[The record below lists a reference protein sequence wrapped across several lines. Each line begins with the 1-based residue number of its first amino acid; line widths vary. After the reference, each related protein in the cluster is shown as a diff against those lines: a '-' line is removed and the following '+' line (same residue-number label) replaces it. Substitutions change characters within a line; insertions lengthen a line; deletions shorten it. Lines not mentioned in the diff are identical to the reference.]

1 MIKGERERVKEMGG
15 EGRKII
21 ENCHKLQKEHDIGTL
36 SKPTAQYPIPYDTN
50 SLSPSKPSMVSL
62 SGYIAFIG
70 LKQVKSPCSHPNWLS
85 DLQNSPRN
93 QLILVYPDS
102 LLVIRVDLLV
112 SSYYKRNNGHFH
124 DIV

>member
-1 MIKGERERVKEMGG
+1 MGG

-50 SLSPSKPSMVSL
+50 SLSPSRPSMVSL

-93 QLILVYPDS
+93 QLNFG
-102 LLVIRVDLLV
+102 V
-112 SSYYKRNNGHFH
+112 S
-124 DIV
+124 